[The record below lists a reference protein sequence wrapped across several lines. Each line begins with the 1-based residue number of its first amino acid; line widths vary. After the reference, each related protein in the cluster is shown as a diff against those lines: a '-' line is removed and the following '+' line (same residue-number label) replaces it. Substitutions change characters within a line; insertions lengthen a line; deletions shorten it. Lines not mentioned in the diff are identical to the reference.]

1 LRKHGALPN
10 ICAELKL
17 TAALTV
23 ARSTSNARTL
33 GLSQS

>member
-10 ICAELKL
+10 ICADLKL

-23 ARSTSNARTL
+23 ARCDARTM
-33 GLSQS
+33 G